1 MSHHT
6 ARSLGTGT
14 ANLPLTVAVLVE
26 GKRLLG
32 EVSLVQGACGL
43 HRDMSTLLTLLAVW
57 SHARARAR
65 ACLRAMRICFAGTSS
80 EVSLL
85 ITAPRRQRLASC
97 RLSIYYGHVGHPR

>member
-32 EVSLVQGACGL
+32 EVSLVQDACGL

-57 SHARARAR
+57 SHARAR

-85 ITAPRRQRLASC
+85 ITAPLRQQLASC